1 MVSPFTL
8 FVARGSNVPVRDK
21 RLNAHVRA
29 RVVVSQNQET
39 ATLGQ
44 GSLAVEAPAI
54 APNGSTTS
62 EPIAPVEALER
73 QDTGFEKK
81 PSPSE

>member
-8 FVARGSNVPVRDK
+8 FVARGSNVPARDP

-39 ATLGQ
+39 ATLDQ
-44 GSLAVEAPAI
+44 GSLEVEAPAL
-54 APNGSTTS
+54 PNGSTPS
-62 EPIAPVEALER
+62 EPIETVQALER
-73 QDTGFEKK
+73 QDTGFEN
-81 PSPSE
+81 ETVT